1 MHEFGMCDGII
12 EAVQQHAAG
21 RRVARVR
28 VRIGTLHRVVEA
40 AFQQAFQHA
49 AEGTEAE
56 SAKLELVVLPVR
68 AFCRSCATEFE
79 SEDLVAVC
87 ANCGGVDIDVR
98 GGEEL
103 VLECIEYEATNNE
116 AA

>member
-1 MHEFGMCDGII
+1 MHEFGMCDGVI
-12 EAVQQHAAG
+12 EAVQRHAGG

-28 VRIGTLHRVVEA
+28 IRVGTLHRVVEG

-56 SAKLELVVLPVR
+56 NAKLEIVVLPVR
-68 AFCRSCATEFE
+68 AFCRSCASGFE
-79 SEDLVAVC
+79 SEGVVAVC
-87 ANCGGVDIDVR
+87 ANCGGVDMELR

-103 VLECIEYEATNNE
+103 VLECIEYETTNNE